1 LVQKGVRRVSL
12 GGPPKLAQ
20 CTMEFDR
27 RVSDGVTILSLN
39 GKLIVGEATAA
50 LKEQIKSLT
59 EQGVTNLVLDLAE
72 VDYIDS
78 SGLGTLVYCFST
90 FRKQG
95 GKLKLM
101 KLSRR
106 NIELMLL
113 TKLETVFEVFD
124 NEQSAVDSFFPGR
137 EVRKFDI
144 LEFLRG
150 QNQV

>member
-1 LVQKGVRRVSL
+1 MQFERRISDGITIVSL
-12 GGPPKLAQ
+12 
-20 CTMEFDR
+20 
-27 RVSDGVTILSLN
+27 S

-50 LKEQIKSLT
+50 LKDLIKTLT
-59 EQGVTNLVLDLAE
+59 DEGVRKLILDLAE

-90 FRKQG
+90 FRKNG
-95 GKLKLM
+95 GTLKLM
-101 KLSRR
+101 RLTRR

-124 NEQSAVDSFFPGR
+124 QEQAAVDSFFPGR

>member
-1 LVQKGVRRVSL
+1 MHFERRTSDGITIVSL
-12 GGPPKLAQ
+12 K
-20 CTMEFDR
+20 
-27 RVSDGVTILSLN
+27 

-50 LKEQIKSLT
+50 LKELIKNLT
-59 EQGVTNLVLDLAE
+59 AEGVRKLILDLAE

-90 FRKQG
+90 FRKNG
-95 GKLKLM
+95 GTLKL
-101 KLSRR
+101 LRLTRR

-124 NEQSAVDSFFPGR
+124 QEQAAVDSFFPDR
-137 EVRKFDI
+137 KVRKFDI
-144 LEFLRG
+144 LEFLRQ

>member
-1 LVQKGVRRVSL
+1 
-12 GGPPKLAQ
+12 
-20 CTMEFDR
+20 MEFNR

-59 EQGVTNLVLDLAE
+59 EHGVTKLVLDLAE

-95 GKLKLM
+95 GTLKLM

-124 NEQSAVDSFFPGR
+124 NEQAAVDSFFPGR
-137 EVRKFDI
+137 EVQKFDI
-144 LEFLRG
+144 LEFLRR

>member
-1 LVQKGVRRVSL
+1 MQFR
-12 GGPPKLAQ
+12 
-20 CTMEFDR
+20 R
-27 RVSDGVTILSLN
+27 RVSDGITILSLD

-50 LKEQIKSLT
+50 LKEQMKSLT
-59 EQGVTNLVLDLAE
+59 DEGVKQLILDLAE

-95 GKLKLM
+95 GALKMMNLT
-101 KLSRR
+101 RR

-124 NEQSAVDSFFPGR
+124 SEQAAVDSFFPDR

>member
-1 LVQKGVRRVSL
+1 MQF
-12 GGPPKLAQ
+12 Q
-20 CTMEFDR
+20 Q
-27 RVSDGVTILSLN
+27 RVSDGVTILALT
-39 GKLIVGEATAA
+39 GKLVVGDATAA
-50 LKEQIKSLT
+50 LKEQMKALT
-59 EQGVTNLVLDLAE
+59 AQGVTKLILDLAG

-95 GKLKLM
+95 GTLKLM
-101 KLSRR
+101 NLSRR

-124 NEQSAVDSFFPGR
+124 NEQAAVDSFFPGR

-150 QNQV
+150 QNKV

>member
-1 LVQKGVRRVSL
+1 MQFKRRTSDGITIVSL
-12 GGPPKLAQ
+12 
-20 CTMEFDR
+20 
-27 RVSDGVTILSLN
+27 S

-50 LKEQIKSLT
+50 LKELIKTLT
-59 EQGVTNLVLDLAE
+59 DEGVRNLILDLAE

-78 SGLGTLVYCFST
+78 SGLGTLVYSYST
-90 FRKQG
+90 FRKHG
-95 GKLKLM
+95 GTLKLIN
-101 KLSRR
+101 LTRR

-124 NEQSAVDSFFPGR
+124 QEQAAVDSFFPER

>member
-1 LVQKGVRRVSL
+1 MVFQRR
-12 GGPPKLAQ
+12 
-20 CTMEFDR
+20 E
-27 RVSDGVTILSLN
+27 SDGVTILSLD

-50 LKEQIKSLT
+50 LKEQIKQLT
-59 EQGVTNLVLDLAE
+59 EEGIRKLILDLAK

-78 SGLGTLVYCFST
+78 SGLGTLVYSYST
-90 FRKQG
+90 FRKQNG
-95 GKLKLM
+95 TLKLVN
-101 KLSRR
+101 LSRR

-113 TKLETVFEVFD
+113 TKLETVFEVYD

-137 EVRKFDI
+137 AVRKFDI

>member
-1 LVQKGVRRVSL
+1 MQF
-12 GGPPKLAQ
+12 Q
-20 CTMEFDR
+20 R
-27 RVSDGVTILSLN
+27 RVSDGITILSLT
-39 GKLIVGEATAA
+39 GKLIVGDATAA
-50 LKEQIKSLT
+50 LKEQMKALT
-59 EQGVTNLVLDLAE
+59 EQGVTKLILDLAG

-95 GKLKLM
+95 GTLKLM
-101 KLSRR
+101 NLSRR

-124 NEQSAVDSFFPGR
+124 NEQAAVDSFFPGR

>member
-1 LVQKGVRRVSL
+1 MQFKRRTSDGITIVSL
-12 GGPPKLAQ
+12 
-20 CTMEFDR
+20 
-27 RVSDGVTILSLN
+27 S

-50 LKEQIKSLT
+50 LKELIKTLT
-59 EQGVTNLVLDLAE
+59 EEGVRNLILDLAE

-78 SGLGTLVYCFST
+78 SGLGTLVYSYST
-90 FRKQG
+90 FRKHG
-95 GKLKLM
+95 GTLKLTN
-101 KLSRR
+101 LTRR

-113 TKLETVFEVFD
+113 TKLETVFEVYD
-124 NEQSAVDSFFPGR
+124 QEQAAVDSFFPER

>member
-1 LVQKGVRRVSL
+1 MQ
-12 GGPPKLAQ
+12 
-20 CTMEFDR
+20 FHR
-27 RVSDGVTILSLN
+27 RVSDGVTILALT
-39 GKLIVGEATAA
+39 GKLIVGDATAA
-50 LKEQIKSLT
+50 LKEQMKALT
-59 EQGVTNLVLDLAE
+59 EQGVTKLILDLAG

-95 GKLKLM
+95 GTLKLM
-101 KLSRR
+101 NLSRR

-124 NEQSAVDSFFPGR
+124 NEQAAVDSFFPGR

>member
-1 LVQKGVRRVSL
+1 MQFKRRTSDGIAIVSL
-12 GGPPKLAQ
+12 
-20 CTMEFDR
+20 
-27 RVSDGVTILSLN
+27 S

-50 LKEQIKSLT
+50 LKELIKTLT
-59 EQGVTNLVLDLAE
+59 DEGVRNLILDLAE

-78 SGLGTLVYCFST
+78 SGLGTLVYSYST
-90 FRKQG
+90 FRKHG
-95 GKLKLM
+95 GTLKLIN
-101 KLSRR
+101 LTRR

-124 NEQSAVDSFFPGR
+124 QEQAAVDSFFPER

>member
-1 LVQKGVRRVSL
+1 
-12 GGPPKLAQ
+12 
-20 CTMEFDR
+20 MEFTR
-27 RVSDGVTILSLN
+27 NESDGVTILALD

-50 LKEQIKSLT
+50 LKDQIKSLT
-59 EQGVTNLVLDLAE
+59 DEGVRKLILNLKE

-78 SGLGTLVYCFST
+78 SGLGTLVYSFST

-95 GKLKLM
+95 GALKLTN
-101 KLSRR
+101 LSRR

>member
-1 LVQKGVRRVSL
+1 MDFQ
-12 GGPPKLAQ
+12 
-20 CTMEFDR
+20 R
-27 RVSDGVTILSLN
+27 RVSDGVTILALD

-50 LKEQIKSLT
+50 LKEQIKTLAN
-59 EQGVTNLVLDLAE
+59 EGVRQLILDLE
-72 VDYIDS
+72 KVDYIDS
-78 SGLGTLVYCFST
+78 SGLGTLVYSFST

-95 GKLKLM
+95 GVLKLLN
-101 KLSRR
+101 LSRR